1 MKRILV
7 LATGGTIASKDAGR
21 GLAPALTGGDL
32 LAFVPEAAALCELDV
47 SQVMNIDSTNMDPA
61 GWLTLA
67 GALRDA
73 YDAYDGFV
81 ILHGTDTLAYTSAGL
96 SYLAQNLAKPVV
108 LTGSQLPMAAPET
121 DAKRNVLDAVRVAC
135 DDAAHGVL
143 VAFGGAVI
151 AGTRARKVRTRSFNA
166 FESIGLPSLARVGE
180 GGEVRWRDGALE
192 ESAAV
197 AAERGDVGG
206 DSVDCDGV
214 PVFYGRLNPRVQV
227 LSLAPGVSADAIK
240 ALSSYVD
247 ALVVETFG
255 LGGVPSCGG
264 VADAFLA
271 WADAGKVVVLAT
283 QCPLEGCDP
292 GVYEVGRA
300 FCNRP
305 GVLVAGDMTREAALA
320 KTMWA
325 LAEACESIGG
335 RGATDELAAASAVAP
350 INRQKLAAL
359 FATPVAHDRASD
371 GQRKPDYWS
380 GDEGLKQPESWGK
393 STY

>member
-1 MKRILV
+1 MKRILA
-7 LATGGTIASKDAGR
+7 LATGGTIASADAGR
-21 GLAPALTGGDL
+21 GLAPALTGDDL
-32 LAFVPEAAALCELDV
+32 LTFVPEAAALCELDV

-73 YDAYDGFV
+73 YAAYDGFV
-81 ILHGTDTLAYTSAGL
+81 ILHGTDTLAYTAAGL

-108 LTGSQLPMAAPET
+108 LTGSQLPMAAPGT
-121 DAKRNVLDAVRVAC
+121 DARRNVLDAVRVAC
-135 DDAAHGVL
+135 DDAASGVL

-166 FESIGLPSLARVGE
+166 FESIGLLPLAQIGE
-180 GGEVRWRDGALE
+180 DGEVRWRDGALK
-192 ESAAV
+192 ESADA
-197 AAERGDVGG
+197 AAERGDIGG
-206 DSVDCDGV
+206 DSVDCAGAPIFHDK
-214 PVFYGRLNPRVQV
+214 LNPRVQV
-227 LSLAPGVSADAIK
+227 LSLAPGVSAAVIE
-240 ALSSYVD
+240 ALYPHAD
-247 ALVVETFG
+247 ALVVEAFG

-264 VADAFLA
+264 VADALLA
-271 WADAGKVVVLAT
+271 WADAGKIIVLAT

-325 LAEACESIGG
+325 LAEAQEPAESQ
-335 RGATDELAAASAVAP
+335 GAPAASAAA

-359 FATPVAHDRASD
+359 FAMPIAHDLLCLRVRPRGRLAAAPL
-371 GQRKPDYWS
+371 RRC
-380 GDEGLKQPESWGK
+380 
-393 STY
+393 